1 MIRAPAFLS
10 GLGRAYIG
18 VVLLFL
24 YLPLIIMAAMSFNA
38 SPFYQLPFEGTTG
51 WYAALAQNDG
61 LIAATLNSL
70 QIAVMT
76 TIIATV
82 LGTAASLALFRY
94 DFFGK
99 RVLQALLFPPIPG

>member
-38 SPFYQLPFEGTTG
+38 SPFYQLPFEGTTE
-51 WYAALAQNDG
+51 WYAALAKNDG
-61 LIAATLNSL
+61 LIAATLASRSANHWKVKL
-70 QIAVMT
+70 D
-76 TIIATV
+76 TIRSTLFA
-82 LGTAASLALFRY
+82 GRSGASPSSTA
-94 DFFGK
+94 
-99 RVLQALLFPPIPG
+99 